1 MYGLWDRG
9 RRCQSE
15 PALRGAAPTGFFA
28 RLEQVYP
35 PTHLHTHPHTRS
47 PPPQPHPTP
56 SFTHTHTHTHTALVQ
71 GCRSLLENDT
81 STRRRG
87 RYGSGAL
94 ATVYS
99 GILLIVG
106 LLCFYIRS
114 LVLLYA
120 IQRPCARARTHTRTH
135 TQTFTDISE
144 QLAAF
149 AHQPGPRWIIHAHRE
164 RHGSLLHVNIFTKFT
179 HVCLHLHPSST
190 CVCARACV
198 CVCVCV
204 CVCQKA
210 AAEDSLRITEALSV
224 HDSKVKHTHS
234 LSFSFSVCLSLSLS
248 ISCADATQF
257 CC

>member
-1 MYGLWDRG
+1 VGSRAALPIG
-9 RRCQSE
+9 AGPARCRAYWILCS
-15 PALRGAAPTGFFA
+15 LRAGVPTHPPSHTPTHTFTA
-28 RLEQVYP
+28 P
-35 PTHLHTHPHTRS
+35 PTPPHS
-47 PPPQPHPTP
+47 LFH
-56 SFTHTHTHTHTALVQ
+56 THTHTHTHTALVQ

-120 IQRPCARARTHTRTH
+120 IQRPCARARTHTHTH

-190 CVCARACV
+190 CARARAR
-198 CVCVCV
+198 VCVCV